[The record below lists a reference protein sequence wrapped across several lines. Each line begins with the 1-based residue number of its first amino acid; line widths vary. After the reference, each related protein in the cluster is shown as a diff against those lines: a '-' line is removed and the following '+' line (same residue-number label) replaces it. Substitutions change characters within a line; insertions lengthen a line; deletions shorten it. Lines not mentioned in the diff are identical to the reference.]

1 MESTEFVIFIG
12 LLVFVSHL
20 FTGVFEKKRIP
31 DVLLLMMIGLLI
43 GPILGLVDAESF
55 GIITDVFTTVTLV
68 FILFQGG
75 LDLRIEA
82 MRSAM
87 KGTMALTFGNFFVTT
102 GVIGLIAWLLV
113 GMPALTAFALGAIV
127 GGTSSAV
134 VIPLVQLLQLQEK
147 SKTIL
152 VLESAL
158 SDVLCIVFV
167 LAFAEAHVSQELNVM
182 RMVGSIL
189 SSFTLAGLIGIA
201 SALVWS
207 ALLAKV
213 RTLKNSMFTT
223 PAFVFVVYG
232 LSELLGFSGAISAL
246 AFGVSLANIDLFP
259 MRYIRKTQKEG
270 LQTFNDA
277 EKQFFSEIVFLLKTF
292 FFVFIG
298 VSIRFSDAWTMLL
311 GVLLTIVIYIIR
323 IPTVKFSVRQP
334 LPTMDLTLMAT
345 MVPKGLAAAVL
356 AAVPMQIGM
365 PSGELVRDIV
375 YAVILTS
382 IVLTSV
388 LIPLLEKVPA
398 VRVFYAVLFRR
409 KRTSNVGE
417 HLAGKLAKEARGQ
430 QEDLTDVKS
439 IDNTDSEPTTD
450 SSSQG
455 EDDEK

>member
-1 MESTEFVIFIG
+1 MESTELVIFIG
-12 LLVFVSHL
+12 LLIFISHL
-20 FTGVFEKKRIP
+20 FTGIFEKKQIP
-31 DVLLLMMIGLLI
+31 DVLLLMMIGLLV
-43 GPILGLVDAESF
+43 GPILGWVDAEAF
-55 GIITDVFTTVTLV
+55 GVMTDVFTTVTLV

-75 LDLRIEA
+75 LDLRIDA

-87 KGTMALTFGNFFVTT
+87 KGTMALTLGNFFATT
-102 GVIGLIAWLLV
+102 VVVGLIAWLLV
-113 GMPALTAFALGAIV
+113 GLVPLVAFSLGAIV

-134 VIPLVQLLQLQEK
+134 VIPLVQQLHLQEK

-167 LAFAEAHVSQELNVM
+167 LAFAQAHDSQELDVM
-182 RMVGSIL
+182 RMVGNIL

-207 ALLAKV
+207 AMLAKV

-232 LSELLGFSGAISAL
+232 ISELLGFSGAIAAL
-246 AFGVSLANIDLFP
+246 AFGISLANIDLFP
-259 MRYIRKTQKEG
+259 MRYIRKIRKEG
-270 LQTFNDA
+270 LQTFNDS
-277 EKQFFSEIVFLLKTF
+277 ERQFFSEIVFLLKTF

-298 VSIRFSDAWTMLL
+298 VSIRFSDIWTMLL
-311 GVLLTIVIYIIR
+311 GGLLTVVVYIIR

-356 AAVPMQIGM
+356 AAIPMQIGM
-365 PSGELVRDIV
+365 PSGELVRDLV

-382 IVLTSV
+382 IVFTSV
-388 LIPLLEKVPA
+388 LVPMLEKVTA
-398 VRVFYAVLFRR
+398 IRTFYAVLFRR
-409 KRTSNVGE
+409 RRAANAGVGS
-417 HLAGKLAKEARGQ
+417 ALAKR
-430 QEDLTDVKS
+430 
-439 IDNTDSEPTTD
+439 SEEGVMKE
-450 SSSQG
+450 SSLKEGAPESVENKQSMGASMHEGDG
-455 EDDEK
+455 EK